1 MGSECHSAE
10 SEDRRRESNPGV
22 CDRGVTMKHYQESPA
37 NVQVI
42 AMLFCSS
49 HKTVYVHKVK
59 MSTKHYWA
67 TVNIYG
73 HNATDVI
80 NNVDKINLF

>member
-1 MGSECHSAE
+1 MGSKCHSAE
-10 SEDRRRESNPGV
+10 SEDWRQESGPGV
-22 CDRGVTMKHYQESPA
+22 CDRGVTMKHYQESLA

-42 AMLFCSS
+42 TTLCCSS

-67 TVNIYG
+67 TVNISMG
-73 HNATDVI
+73 TMQMMSKNG
-80 NNVDKINLF
+80 DKINFF

>member
-22 CDRGVTMKHYQESPA
+22 CDRGVTMKHYQESLA

-49 HKTVYVHKVK
+49 HKTVSYIKLRCQQNTIEPLSIS
-59 MSTKHYWA
+59 MGTMQLML
-67 TVNIYG
+67 
-73 HNATDVI
+73 